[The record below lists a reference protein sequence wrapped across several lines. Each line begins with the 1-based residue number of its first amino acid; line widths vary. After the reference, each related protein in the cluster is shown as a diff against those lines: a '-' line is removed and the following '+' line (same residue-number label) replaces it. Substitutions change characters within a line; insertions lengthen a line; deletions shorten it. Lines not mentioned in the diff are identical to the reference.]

1 MIRPPLSPLG
11 TARLAISREAPRD
24 LSPFPPDLA
33 ALARAAD
40 LGDERLHLAWEL
52 VRLLRGVSEDVSRG
66 WLVLFLLLFDAIA
79 RGSTRLA
86 LDPADRGPLRLR
98 AQALGIARADMRLA
112 ESCVKQMLASVS
124 HDAKGTEGQL
134 EIHFDAPSERVPYA
148 PLVGTPEMYRP
159 LILDG
164 KDLVP
169 QRLFA
174 LEKRLAQ
181 ILLARSPG
189 RHDNL
194 AIERALESVLR
205 APASTSRGPIA
216 LTNEQAAAVRAAIRG
231 PVAVISGGPGTGKTS
246 IVVSILRVLA
256 RLETPEVVAT
266 SVAMAAPTGKAADR
280 LTQSI
285 RRALDG
291 LNDPVDRAL
300 RETISEART
309 LHRWLAY
316 SPSEER
322 FLHDEDNP
330 LASKM
335 MIVDEAS
342 MVDLALMERL
352 VSALE
357 PGARVVLLG
366 DADQLP
372 SVEPGAV
379 LADLVSQDQRSAI
392 TITRLTESHRM
403 DPRDRAGSHILKIAA
418 AIREGKAPPFSE
430 GELTPGVVRRVS
442 SPRDVAEGVSS
453 LMLRDESAREAWL
466 SWWYEHRVR
475 GSDEL
480 RRLMER
486 GFVLTSNEDA
496 LFQLFSW
503 LESSRLLCVT
513 RGRSTGA
520 DAINAWMGARFRQE
534 RKMGSGSL
542 LLVGEPVMVV
552 RNEYER
558 GLFNGDQGLVLWV
571 REDPSASARPALVV
585 RRGEHFV
592 SHRIESVHLLL
603 ERAYASTVHKAQGS
617 EHDDVALLLPD
628 EDVPRLLTREI
639 VYTAITRARRSVLL
653 VGSPLLLEKAIAR
666 PAARTTGLARWL
678 LADVMDR
685 SSLA

>member
-24 LSPFPPDLA
+24 LPPFPTDLA

-40 LGDERLHLAWEL
+40 LGDERLHVAWEL
-52 VRLLRGVSEDVSRG
+52 VRLLRSASEDETRG

-79 RGSTRLA
+79 RGSTRLT
-86 LDPADRGPLRLR
+86 LDSADRGALRLR
-98 AQALGIARADMRLA
+98 AQALGISRPDMRLA
-112 ESCVKQMLASVS
+112 ESCIQQMFASVS
-124 HDAKGTEGQL
+124 HGAKGADGQL
-134 EIHFDAPSERVPYA
+134 EILFDAPTARVPYA
-148 PLVGTPEMYRP
+148 PLVGTPDMHRP
-159 LILDG
+159 LIIDG

-174 LEKRLAQ
+174 LEKRLAEM
-181 ILLARSPG
+181 LLARAPM
-189 RHDNL
+189 RHDDL
-194 AIERALESVLR
+194 AIDRALESVLQG
-205 APASTSRGPIA
+205 PASTSRGPIA
-216 LTNEQAAAVRAAIRG
+216 LTTEQAAAVRAAIRG

-256 RLETPEVVAT
+256 RLETPEVIAT
-266 SVAMAAPTGKAADR
+266 SVALAAPTGKAADR

-291 LNDPVDRAL
+291 LEDPVDRAL
-300 RETISEART
+300 SEAISEART

-322 FLHDEDNP
+322 FLHDEENP
-330 LASKM
+330 LASKV

-357 PGARVVLLG
+357 RNARLVLLG

-372 SVEPGAV
+372 SVDPGAV
-379 LADLVSQDQRSAI
+379 LADLVSQDQLSTI

-403 DPRDRAGSHILKIAA
+403 DPRDRAGSHILKIAE

-430 GELTPGVVRRVS
+430 GELTPGLVRRIS
-442 SPRDVAEGVSS
+442 SPDDAGPGVSS
-453 LMLRDESAREAWL
+453 LMVRDESAREAWL

-475 GSDEL
+475 GTDEL

-486 GFVLTSNEDA
+486 GFVLTTDEEA
-496 LFQLFSW
+496 LRNLYSW

-520 DAINAWMGARFRQE
+520 DTVNAWMGARFRQE
-534 RKMGSGSL
+534 RKLGSGSL

-552 RNEYER
+552 RNDYDR

-571 REDPSASARPALVV
+571 REEPSASARPALVV
-585 RRGEHFV
+585 RRGENFV
-592 SHRIESVHLLL
+592 SHRVESVHLLL

-678 LADVMDR
+678 LA
-685 SSLA
+685 ST